1 MMRDICLLK
10 GHEKDISTLTWHPIH
25 SNLLSTGGSDGSLFH
40 YLLDEPHTPAGT
52 MPSTAVCDSPDPA
65 TAPSQTIHPAHKI
78 PFAHDFA
85 IWSLDWHP
93 LGHILASGS
102 NDRLTR
108 FWTRAR
114 PGDQTVYK
122 DRYHIGEAAAEAEGT
137 WDRRNWRQ
145 KRQEDEEQEM
155 EDEMDGLEDQ
165 KMPAKIPGF
174 PGIPGLPLPGAQQ
187 SMIPGMG
194 AVAPPPALP
203 FNLAGL
209 PGLSGNL
216 PPPPPMDPNNPPDLA
231 TLTAMM
237 KKAGIPPPPPPGQ
250 GGQFP
255 PPPPGMLPPG
265 LLPPGFT
272 LPPGFPPP
280 PPGMAGMPGMPPGLG
295 GAAPPQIP
303 GFGAPQPQQ
312 GEDAAGI
319 RKRGPLPSQQE
330 SLQMEQRKGKYT
342 RAR

>member
-1 MMRDICLLK
+1 
-10 GHEKDISTLTWHPIH
+10 
-25 SNLLSTGGSDGSLFH
+25 
-40 YLLDEPHTPAGT
+40 
-52 MPSTAVCDSPDPA
+52 
-65 TAPSQTIHPAHKI
+65 
-78 PFAHDFA
+78 
-85 IWSLDWHP
+85 
-93 LGHILASGS
+93 
-102 NDRLTR
+102 
-108 FWTRAR
+108 
-114 PGDQTVYK
+114 
-122 DRYHIGEAAAEAEGT
+122 
-137 WDRRNWRQ
+137 
-145 KRQEDEEQEM
+145 M

-174 PGIPGLPLPGAQQ
+174 PGIPGLPLPGAQP
-187 SMIPGMG
+187 MIPGMG

-203 FNLAGL
+203 FNLTGL

-280 PPGMAGMPGMPPGLG
+280 PPGMAGMPGLPPGLG

-303 GFGAPQPQQ
+303 GFAPQGGDG
-312 GEDAAGI
+312 GEAAAGV